1 MVVLSYGAL
10 VGIVIGSTVV
20 GGAIAAW
27 AIGLALRA
35 TNPSEY

>member
-27 AIGLALRA
+27 AISRIMGSFS
-35 TNPSEY
+35 N